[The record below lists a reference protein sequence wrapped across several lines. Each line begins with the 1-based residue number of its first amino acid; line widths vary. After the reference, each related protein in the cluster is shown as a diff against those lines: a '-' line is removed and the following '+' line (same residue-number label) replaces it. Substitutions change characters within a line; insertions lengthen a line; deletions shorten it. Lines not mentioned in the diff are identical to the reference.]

1 MEILRNNEN
10 KNLIVNTETD
20 FQTNLGWQENMI
32 QFEDEVLST
41 IINPIE
47 NYETVRYIHKPYD
60 KILNGLTINQTDIW
74 YNFYFLTASNTY
86 EPDYNAVGIDTHEN
100 AKMLKQAT
108 KSFFRLE
115 FYKTPFISGTTFEA
129 PSRINR
135 KLAFAKNLSLPLG
148 EKYFYNGNNINEY
161 IHFPIF
167 MGSNYRNKENMYLF
181 WFQDESVLSGTTL
194 SGNTFWMTAKFYN
207 AEDGSIIDF
216 VNDIYSTGKTINDT
230 TDMYYQ
236 VIIDKSDYSYEV
248 FKYTGGT
255 ITSKAGT
262 SSTPIKFYERGGG
275 TAGAAPTPTP
285 TPTNT
290 PTGLIIEPD
299 ASPTPTPTPT
309 VTQTTVYIAPS
320 PTPTKTPTPTV
331 TPTITNTPTV
341 TPTITNTPTNTVT
354 PTPTPTNTT
363 TPTPTVTPTNT
374 PTQTPSASS
383 VFYWYELTYCD
394 DPNTKGWS
402 VPMSGGASL
411 VGRLYQTGAETYY
424 TMGTYINTTDSD
436 PGNGAFGNKL
446 SGTVLAAGNTCT
458 SVGHAPPPPPPTELT
473 LNDLTSDC
481 ANTGTYK
488 GKVYASWAN
497 GYPPYEVKA
506 GFIGSGL
513 STYKSVGGNTS
524 ITISDPSNPYDGST
538 GIRNTT
544 GGSDI
549 FVVYVKD
556 NAGIEK
562 SKMISINCT
571 YAPAPP
577 PPSTEPTYLT
587 SLGTR
592 WVCNG
597 PNVPS
602 VLQYDIYQNTNTNFT
617 GNQYSN
623 GTGGTQTFASISSML
638 TSEPSTVPTLPTPD
652 GPAYCSYGVN
662 RVDYLDTNPCSL
674 TYGSYIGVP
683 TGDNSS
689 CWVLGPIYYDSCENA
704 QLGNYGVQSFM
715 RDSDGAHKWKP
726 YVAPPIYEDYE
737 VSGTTMTGD
746 WYTIISGSA
755 YKRTFSGSGVIVSTD
770 TEPCV
775 VNTGGGGTGGGG
787 GGDLEPG

>member
-331 TPTITNTPTV
+331 TPTNTV
-341 TPTITNTPTNTVT
+341 TPTITITPSITPSNTASQT
-354 PTPTPTNTT
+354 PTPTPTPTLPINGTFTMNASYTLSFSNLTVNNGRSLPSFSFPISGDSSLPMVGGYTSGDIFSVTLTGTLPFSGNYKLDLIKNT
-363 TPTPTVTPTNT
+363 
-374 PTQTPSASS
+374 SSS
-383 VFYWYELTYCD
+383 VGCTAFT
-394 DPNTKGWS
+394 
-402 VPMSGGASL
+402 
-411 VGRLYQTGAETYY
+411 
-424 TMGTYINTTDSD
+424 SD
-436 PGNGAFGNKL
+436 PGG
-446 SGTVLAAGNTCT
+446 GTMYNI
-458 SVGHAPPPPPPTELT
+458 SLT
-473 LNDLTSDC
+473 DN
-481 ANTGTYK
+481 
-488 GKVYASWAN
+488 
-497 GYPPYEVKA
+497 
-506 GFIGSGL
+506 I
-513 STYKSVGGNTS
+513 S
-524 ITISDPSNPYDGST
+524 ITDDL
-538 GIRNTT
+538 R
-544 GGSDI
+544 
-549 FVVYVKD
+549 
-556 NAGIEK
+556 
-562 SKMISINCT
+562 ISIN
-571 YAPAPP
+571 
-577 PPSTEPTYLT
+577 
-587 SLGTR
+587 
-592 WVCNG
+592 
-597 PNVPS
+597 
-602 VLQYDIYQNTNTNFT
+602 
-617 GNQYSN
+617 
-623 GTGGTQTFASISSML
+623 
-638 TSEPSTVPTLPTPD
+638 
-652 GPAYCSYGVN
+652 
-662 RVDYLDTNPCSL
+662 
-674 TYGSYIGVP
+674 
-683 TGDNSS
+683 
-689 CWVLGPIYYDSCENA
+689 
-704 QLGNYGVQSFM
+704 
-715 RDSDGAHKWKP
+715 
-726 YVAPPIYEDYE
+726 
-737 VSGTTMTGD
+737 SGT
-746 WYTIISGSA
+746 
-755 YKRTFSGSGVIVSTD
+755 
-770 TEPCV
+770 C
-775 VNTGGGGTGGGG
+775 
-787 GGDLEPG
+787 

>member
-60 KILNGLTINQTDIW
+60 KTLNGLTINQCDIW
-74 YNFYFLTASNTY
+74 YNFYFLTSSKTY

-115 FYKTPFISGTTFEA
+115 FYKTPFISGTTFES

-248 FKYTGGT
+248 FKYTGDT
-255 ITSKAGT
+255 VTSKVGT
-262 SSTPIKFYERGGG
+262 SSIPIKFYQRGGG
-275 TAGAAPTPTP
+275 TAGVPPTPTP

-290 PTGLIIEPD
+290 PTRLVIEPD
-299 ASPTPTPTPT
+299 SSPTPTPTPT
-309 VTQTTVYIAPS
+309 VTQSTVYIAPS
-320 PTPTKTPTPTV
+320 PTPTQTATATVTPTNTPTPTV
-331 TPTITNTPTV
+331 TSTPAMTPSNTASQ
-341 TPTITNTPTNTVT
+341 
-354 PTPTPTNTT
+354 TPTPTNTV

-402 VPMSGGASL
+402 VPISGGASL
-411 VGRLYQTGAETYY
+411 FGRLYQTGAETYY

-436 PGNGAFGNKL
+436 PGNGSFGSKL
-446 SGTVLAAGNTCT
+446 SGTVLAAGTTCT

-481 ANTGTYK
+481 TNTGTYK

-506 GFIGSGL
+506 GFLGSGL
-513 STYKSVGGNTS
+513 STYKSVSSNTS

-562 SKMISINCT
+562 SKMISISCS
-571 YAPAPP
+571 YAPPP
-577 PPSTEPTYLT
+577 APPSTEATYLT
-587 SLGTR
+587 SLGSR
-592 WVCNG
+592 WVCNSG
-597 PNVPS
+597 TVY
-602 VLQYDIYQNTNTNFT
+602 QYDIYQNTNTNFT
-617 GNQYSN
+617 GDQYSN
-623 GTGGTQTFASISSML
+623 GTSGTQTFASISSML
-638 TSEPSTVPTLPTPD
+638 TSAPSTTATLAAPTE
-652 GPAYCSYGVN
+652 PAFCSYGVHAYN
-662 RVDYLDTNPCSL
+662 QLDTNPCSA
-674 TYGSYIGVP
+674 TYGQYVLVP
-683 TGDNSS
+683 TGDNST
-689 CWVLGPIYYDSCENA
+689 CWVLGPVYYDSCVNA
-704 QLGNYGVQSFM
+704 QSGTYGVQSYI
-715 RDSDGAHKWKP
+715 RNSDGVHKWKT

-737 VSGTTMTGD
+737 VGGTTMTGD

-755 YKRTFSGSGVIVSTD
+755 YKRTFSSLGVLESTD
-770 TEPCV
+770 ASPC
-775 VNTGGGGTGGGG
+775 TGLEGGGGEGGGEG
-787 GGDLEPG
+787 GLDPS